1 MREPL
6 IFTILLCEIAERGYL
21 ARGKDQMSGTPQHCG
36 VQPEEYDAPFRIF
49 GLSNQ
54 ASRQRLAQI
63 QLTKLAEVLQGK
75 LQSRFVSHCATR
87 ELTTHL
93 VAHGPCSSYAGPLCT
108 GEVGLHRIDRTDRPN

>member
-63 QLTKLAEVLQGK
+63 QLTKLARGVARK
-75 LQSRFVSHCATR
+75 ASIPIRFALRNTRINHSSCCAWA
-87 ELTTHL
+87 L
-93 VAHGPCSSYAGPLCT
+93 
-108 GEVGLHRIDRTDRPN
+108 